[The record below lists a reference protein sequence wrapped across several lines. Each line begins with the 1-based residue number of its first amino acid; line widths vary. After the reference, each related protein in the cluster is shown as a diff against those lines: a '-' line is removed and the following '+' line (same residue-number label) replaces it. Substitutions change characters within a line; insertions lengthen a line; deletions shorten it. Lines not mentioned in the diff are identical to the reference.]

1 MKQSDRERG
10 SVTLWVLGLTILLLA
25 FGGLALDFWRALA
38 VQREVAAVADAGVAA
53 AASGID
59 ELHYRSTGEIR
70 LSEDRAVSLGAA
82 SVDSQGADLT
92 SYVFSVAPDGSRVDV
107 VVIAEIDSGFV
118 AFFAE
123 DGRLEIRASSSAEPW
138 LIP

>member
-1 MKQSDRERG
+1 MNDRDLERG
-10 SVTLWVLGLTILLLA
+10 SVTFWVLGLTILLLA

-70 LSEDRAVSLGAA
+70 LSGDRAVSLGAA
-82 SVDSQGADLT
+82 SIDGQGADVT
-92 SYVFSVAPDGSRVDV
+92 SYVFTVAADGSRVDV
-107 VVIAEIDSGFV
+107 VVTAEIESGFV
-118 AFFAE
+118 AFFAD
-123 DGRLEIRASSSAEPW
+123 DGRLEIRASSSAEPR

>member
-1 MKQSDRERG
+1 MKPSDHERG
-10 SVTLWVLGLTILLLA
+10 SVTLWVLGLTILLMA

-38 VQREVAAVADAGVAA
+38 VQRELAAVADAGVAA

-59 ELHYRSTGEIR
+59 ELHYRTTGEIR
-70 LSEDRAVSLGAA
+70 LSEDRAVSLGEA
-82 SVDSQGADLT
+82 SVFSQGSDIS
-92 SYVFSVAPDGSRVDV
+92 SYMFTVAPDGSRVDV
-107 VVIAEIDSGFV
+107 VVIAEIESGFV

-123 DGRLEIRASSSAEPW
+123 DGRLEITASSSAEPR